1 LKASDLASVQSLVKG
16 EGGCGY
22 FKDHDLSAYLDES
35 DEKHVGY
42 GVEHTASGQIIC
54 AQFILMVDGNET
66 GYVLGAMFEPK
77 YKSSIRI
84 CYTRLSNDIQDKL
97 STKYDNLGKHRSVCI
112 VEGDDVDDY
121 CNNGTLDWKIKF
133 NLDAMTDATKY
144 YLYNRGGDDVDE
156 EDGVKVNGDFTET
169 EDVEVAIKA
178 LTAFG
183 VENVVIDWKMYQ
195 TQYLKEEL
203 TEMKVGILV
212 NKEESA
218 LVVVYGGSDYYVYGK
233 SPKEV
238 LSGIRFA
245 LSQSSDA
252 DLGVFVSKAMV
263 GDNAEIQKLFGK
275 AMKREIV
282 GLDYDMHID
291 GH

>member
-1 LKASDLASVQSLVKG
+1 MGQ
-16 EGGCGY
+16 
-22 FKDHDLSAYLDES
+22 HI
-35 DEKHVGY
+35 GY

-54 AQFILMVDGNET
+54 AQFMLMVDDNET
-66 GYVLGAMFEPK
+66 GYVLGAMFDPK
-77 YKSSIRI
+77 YKASIRI

-112 VEGDDVDDY
+112 VEEGEDGDDVVDDY

-133 NLDAMTDATKY
+133 NLDTMTDATKY
-144 YLYNRGGDDVDE
+144 YLYNRGSDDVDDEE
-156 EDGVKVNGDFTET
+156 EDGVKVNGDFTERD
-169 EDVEVAIKA
+169 DVEVAIKA

-183 VENVVIDWKMYQ
+183 VENVVIDWKMFQ
-195 TQYLKEEL
+195 TKYLKKEL
-203 TEMKVGILV
+203 TAMKVGVLV

-218 LVVVYGGSDYYVYGK
+218 LVLVFGGSDYYVYGK
-233 SPKEV
+233 SPEEV

-245 LSQSSDA
+245 CSQSSDA

-263 GDNAEIQKLFGK
+263 GDNAEIQKVFGK